1 MPSLRQPDVRLQT
14 ALSLFVVWVAVSG
27 FAERGAVYAQ
37 EAESFWDNS
46 LSEIST
52 LIPGKLAIPQF
63 DSKTLGGRLFWGDV
77 RFFRGYRIQHNVL
90 TGHYRLLD
98 PFDVRR
104 KAGSREECDRALEEI
119 ILEKQLEPMTGT
131 AVVVIHG
138 IARSSKSMTK
148 MCRELE
154 KAGYVVVN
162 FDYPSTRL
170 PLAQSTSYL
179 SQTLASLEGV
189 EKVHFACWS
198 MGGLLVR
205 SYLRDYAE
213 QRDPRVGRMVMMGT
227 PNQGAELAT
236 LLQKNFAFRF
246 VFGPAGQEL
255 IAHPDGP
262 VKSLPV
268 PDFEFGIIAGARG
281 NERGWNPFIPGDD
294 DGTVSV
300 ESTRLEGASD
310 FLVVKALHSFICLQP
325 ETIEAVKNFFE
336 TGAFREDGERDPV
349 LKLTSD
355 VDQSETVDPLGE
367 NSQDRSA

>member
-1 MPSLRQPDVRLQT
+1 MVSFPQLGVRLKT
-14 ALSLFVVWVAVSG
+14 ALLLSLLWITVSCFTEHG
-27 FAERGAVYAQ
+27 TVFAQ
-37 EAESFWDNS
+37 ETESFWGDS
-46 LSEIST
+46 LPEIST
-52 LIPGKLAIPQF
+52 LIPGKLQMPQF

-77 RFFRGYRIQHNVL
+77 RFFRGYRIQQNVL
-90 TGHYRLLD
+90 TEHYRLLD

-104 KAGSREECDRALEEI
+104 MSGSREDCERALEEI
-119 ILEKQLEPMTGT
+119 IVEKQLEPMSGT

-148 MCRELE
+148 MCRGLE
-154 KAGYVVVN
+154 EAGYLVVN

-170 PLAQSTSYL
+170 PLAQSTAYL

-189 EKVHFACWS
+189 ERIHFACWS

-205 SYLRDYAE
+205 SYLRDYE
-213 QRDPRVGRMVMMGT
+213 EERDPRIGRMVMMGT

-236 LLQKNFAFRF
+236 LLQKNLAFRV

-255 IAHPDGP
+255 IAHPEGP
-262 VKSLPV
+262 VNSLPV
-268 PDFEFGIIAGARG
+268 PDFDFGIIAGARG
-281 NERGWNPFIPGDD
+281 NDRGWNPFIPGDD

-300 ESTRLEGASD
+300 ESTRLVGARD
-310 FLVVKALHSFICLQP
+310 FLIVKALHSFICLQP

-349 LKLTSD
+349 LQLTSD
-355 VDQSETVDPLGE
+355 LDQSETVDQSGE
-367 NSQDRSA
+367 IIQD